1 MRGMFI
7 TFEGPDKAGKSTQ
20 IRLLCQYYEQN
31 GIPYLLTREPGGCP
45 VSEKIR
51 QLLLDPS
58 NEMGPICEAM
68 LYAAA
73 RSELVQQV
81 LKPALERGTTVICD
95 RFVDSS
101 IAYQGYGRQLGA
113 QKVAQLNEWAID
125 GLTPD
130 ITFYLSIRPEIAQQR
145 MDQMHKDRL
154 ESADDAFRERVTQG
168 YEALLQAQPERFTVI
183 DANGSIEQIHQA
195 IVAILEERMRG

>member
-20 IRLLCQYYEQN
+20 IRLLCEYYEQN
-31 GIPYLLTREPGGCP
+31 GIPFLLTREPGGCAI
-45 VSEKIR
+45 SEKIR
-51 QLLLDPS
+51 QLLLDPC
-58 NEMGPICEAM
+58 NDMGPICEAM

-73 RSELVQQV
+73 RSELVEKV
-81 LKPALERGTTVICD
+81 IMPALQQGTTVICD

-101 IAYQGYGRQLGA
+101 IAYQGYGRELGA
-113 QKVAQLNEWAID
+113 KKVAALNRWATQ

-145 MDQMHKDRL
+145 MNHMKKDRL
-154 ESADDAFRERVTQG
+154 ERADQAFRTRVTQG
-168 YEALLQAQPERFTVI
+168 YEALLQAQPERFTVV
-183 DANGSIEQIHQA
+183 DANGSIEQIHQT
-195 IVAILEERMRG
+195 ILQILRERMCE

>member
-31 GIPYLLTREPGGCP
+31 GIPYLLTREPGGCA

-58 NEMGPICEAM
+58 NDMGPVCEAM

-73 RSELVQQV
+73 RSELSARCLNLRLNRAPLSSVT
-81 LKPALERGTTVICD
+81 ALWTVP
-95 RFVDSS
+95 
-101 IAYQGYGRQLGA
+101 LP
-113 QKVAQLNEWAID
+113 
-125 GLTPD
+125 T
-130 ITFYLSIRPEIAQQR
+130 
-145 MDQMHKDRL
+145 KDM
-154 ESADDAFRERVTQG
+154 
-168 YEALLQAQPERFTVI
+168 
-183 DANGSIEQIHQA
+183 DANWVQKKLHS
-195 IVAILEERMRG
+195 